1 MTVPSSYHV
10 YNAFPSPT
18 DDRFKGNPAAVIVLP
33 DSDQTGEVLDDVL
46 DVFPPASELQATA
59 VKINL
64 PMTAYIVP
72 LASPAQS
79 PKFALRWFNI
89 AHEAPACGH
98 ATNAS
103 VTHIFN
109 SERWK
114 DVPQIELLSRN
125 GVIIAR
131 RGDEGRVTFRF
142 PAHLGL
148 VEQNKQEAEEIVGK
162 FAKAITKGSL
172 GHVERVLRSDVF
184 TVIQF
189 SKDDKIGFEDLQ
201 LDLQELSKQ
210 LSPRSVL
217 LTQDLGDN
225 EITARAISTAGFIA
239 EDAAT
244 GSAHC
249 ALVPLHTR
257 GKTGKQAVR
266 SQQLSERGGLLFFE
280 YTPGEPYVY
289 IQGHTEDVGPREW
302 SA

>member
-1 MTVPSSYHV
+1 MAGKVCRLRALSGCFDSALIVNHPPSTIARLDNVRRGHAWTWGHHRIVLSLTPFIVGSENKPSPTMTVPSSYHV

-72 LASPAQS
+72 LASPAPS

-201 LDLQELSKQ
+201 LDLQELVRVNAIPRCATVLPFPPPVPPSP
-210 LSPRSVL
+210 PRS
-217 LTQDLGDN
+217 D
-225 EITARAISTAGFIA
+225 R
-239 EDAAT
+239 
-244 GSAHC
+244 
-249 ALVPLHTR
+249 
-257 GKTGKQAVR
+257 
-266 SQQLSERGGLLFFE
+266 
-280 YTPGEPYVY
+280 
-289 IQGHTEDVGPREW
+289 
-302 SA
+302 